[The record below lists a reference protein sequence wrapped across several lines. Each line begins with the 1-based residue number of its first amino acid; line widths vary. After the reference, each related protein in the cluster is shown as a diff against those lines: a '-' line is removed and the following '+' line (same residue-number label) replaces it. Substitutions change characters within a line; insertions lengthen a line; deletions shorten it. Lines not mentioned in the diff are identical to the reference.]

1 MFEFTVYLKVT
12 MIPIWQE
19 TNTLLG
25 KELFKVKSKGC
36 TTIKKVRKNYL
47 ISAVFRCKG
56 RCMVN
61 AV

>member
-25 KELFKVKSKGC
+25 KELFKVKRKGC
-36 TTIKKVRKNYL
+36 TTIKKVMKELLDQCSIQMQRQMY
-47 ISAVFRCKG
+47 G
-56 RCMVN
+56 
-61 AV
+61 